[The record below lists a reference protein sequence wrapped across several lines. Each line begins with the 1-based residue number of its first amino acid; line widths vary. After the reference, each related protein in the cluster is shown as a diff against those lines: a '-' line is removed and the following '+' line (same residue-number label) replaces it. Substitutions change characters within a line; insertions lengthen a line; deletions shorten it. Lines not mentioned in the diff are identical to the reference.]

1 MRLSFLVG
9 RAHIYLVML
18 QLLASMLGITCASL
32 QPPATAIHLFILAA
46 LFFLGRRRSNR
57 WLFSVDLMQPSHSRS
72 GAAASLSLS
81 LSGFFGADP
90 SLRRLMSRARL
101 GTTMRA
107 RGEMG
112 EYQHVMS
119 WWNIKS
125 VGSPLGWK
133 LTMWFPIRVH
143 GTSKVAKTGSVN
155 FYRE

>member
-1 MRLSFLVG
+1 MLVV
-9 RAHIYLVML
+9 RISIYSCCSCLRPCWASHAHP
-18 QLLASMLGITCASL
+18 SNL
-32 QPPATAIHLFILAA
+32 QPQSHIAVHLFILAA

-72 GAAASLSLS
+72 GAAASLS
-81 LSGFFGADP
+81 GFFGADP
-90 SLRRLMSRARL
+90 SLRRLMSHARL

-143 GTSKVAKTGSVN
+143 A
-155 FYRE
+155 RHI